1 MPREWSE
8 RHIRDLVKSEY
19 ARLSADGS
27 FDMDLKPGIKD
38 FINKECFGL
47 EKIGPLDF
55 YGLPHLRSPHVS
67 EEGYDGKFFEGLIMD
82 YIITKKEWIEEYT
95 VKFEYVLKINNLAV
109 PIYNQDPI
117 ISASTYSFG
126 YVPKETVITKKTPST
141 IFAAKN
147 DLEILDKQLNSYRS
161 FFHFLLFD
169 WNQLLTDIDNIKT
182 DNPNITYFF
191 KESEYDGFY
200 EVGMRGAYDF
210 DKESHKFVSEG
221 VVTIKI

>member
-38 FINKECFGL
+38 FINKNCFGL
-47 EKIGPLDF
+47 DSISTVDF
-55 YGLPHLRSPHVS
+55 YGLPHIRKD
-67 EEGYDGKFFEGLIMD
+67 GYDGKLFKGLSID
-82 YIITKKEWIEEYT
+82 YAIIKKEWIEEYT
-95 VKFEYVLKINNLAV
+95 VKFEYVLTIKNLSDA
-109 PIYNQDPI
+109 PYAGDHM
-117 ISASTYSFG
+117 ISASTHSFG
-126 YVPKETVITKKTPST
+126 YVPKETVITEKTPST
-141 IFAAKN
+141 IYTNKN
-147 DLEILDKQLNSYRS
+147 DLEILNIQLNGRRT
-161 FFHFLLFD
+161 FLHFLLLN
-169 WNQLLTDIDNIKT
+169 WNKLLTDIDNIKT

-200 EVGMRGAYDF
+200 EVGMRGAYDYY
-210 DKESHKFVSEG
+210 KEARKFVSEG

>member
-27 FDMDLKPGIKD
+27 FDMDLKPSIKD

-47 EKIGPLDF
+47 ENIRTLDF
-55 YGLPHLRSPHVS
+55 HGFPNTRND
-67 EEGYDGKFFEGLIMD
+67 GYDGKLFKGI
-82 YIITKKEWIEEYT
+82 IITYAIIRKEWIEEYT
-95 VKFEYVLKINNLAV
+95 VKFEYVLTIENLSEA
-109 PIYNQDPI
+109 PYNGDPM
-117 ISASTYSFG
+117 ISTSTNFFG
-126 YVPKETVITKKTPST
+126 YVPKETFITTKTPTT
-141 IFAAKN
+141 IGTNKN
-147 DLEILDKQLNSYRS
+147 DLEILNIQLNHKRDLL
-161 FFHFLLFD
+161 HFLLLD
-169 WNQLLTDIDNIKT
+169 WNKLLTDIDNIKT

-200 EVGMRGAYDF
+200 EVGMRGAYDYY
-210 DKESHKFVSEG
+210 KEARKFVSEG